1 MLAHGLNRPDPLS
14 LLARSSLSARGMPRT
29 LSFAR
34 RQAAVIETAR
44 SSSVQAG
51 GRDTAWRLRA
61 QVGSLA
67 TRPSQHCLVGPLRG
81 PTRTAKQE
89 IGWSL
94 PRRVPSPR
102 SGCVNYH
109 WRFEPRSGC
118 RDESATTRR
127 ASVSVANRKPISGAQ
142 RPQPATRHLVRQ
154 RLLRR
159 LHTRENC
166 SRISHLSDALSFV
179 CVRAPGR
186 EPVVPV
192 AWPAD

>member
-1 MLAHGLNRPDPLS
+1 MPSGGCVRKRHVL
-14 LLARSSLSARGMPRT
+14 RSGKSGE
-29 LSFAR
+29 
-34 RQAAVIETAR
+34 V
-44 SSSVQAG
+44 
-51 GRDTAWRLRA
+51 
-61 QVGSLA
+61 
-67 TRPSQHCLVGPLRG
+67 
-81 PTRTAKQE
+81 
-89 IGWSL
+89 SL

-166 SRISHLSDALSFV
+166 SSDSHVSDAGLLQDSMRTCHHPGLSTQPKKGGTSV
-179 CVRAPGR
+179 MRHESNQVDTAMIGARQECLLSASPR
-186 EPVVPV
+186 
-192 AWPAD
+192 